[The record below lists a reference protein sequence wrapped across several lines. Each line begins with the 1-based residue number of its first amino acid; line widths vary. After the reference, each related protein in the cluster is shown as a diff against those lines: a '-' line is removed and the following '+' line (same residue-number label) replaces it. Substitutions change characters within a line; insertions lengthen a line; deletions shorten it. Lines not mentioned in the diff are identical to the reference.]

1 MPVTVFIGIVWTG
14 VSSATYAVNGLSI
27 AGIILLCTASIFV
40 LLFQVHDSQPLFF
53 GLEGYVDI
61 YNLELLIFGTYE
73 RKLHWSTA
81 NSPLSRHTL
90 DRKGMKEDFFK
101 NTKLPLD
108 QIEVRV
114 RNENMYTGID
124 PVREGD
130 STNS

>member
-1 MPVTVFIGIVWTG
+1 MSRNRCSLALKVTWT
-14 VSSATYAVNGLSI
+14 
-27 AGIILLCTASIFV
+27 
-40 LLFQVHDSQPLFF
+40 
-53 GLEGYVDI
+53 

-108 QIEVRV
+108 QIEERV
-114 RNENMYTGID
+114 RNENM
-124 PVREGD
+124 R
-130 STNS
+130 

>member
-1 MPVTVFIGIVWTG
+1 
-14 VSSATYAVNGLSI
+14 
-27 AGIILLCTASIFV
+27 
-40 LLFQVHDSQPLFF
+40 
-53 GLEGYVDI
+53 
-61 YNLELLIFGTYE
+61 
-73 RKLHWSTA
+73 
-81 NSPLSRHTL
+81 
-90 DRKGMKEDFFK
+90 MKEDFFK